1 MRPPLTCCVFW
12 ATDQEKHQTERQN
25 LWHTQ
30 AMTTMIVAAVHQ
42 TVPQMMTGATWWT
55 PTIQTTRPTKRI
67 KLRSLMIKFWVSE
80 LNARGG
86 VFHRRVFYRKFR
98 LRLLAHFCLQSISGL
113 QTVEMSAPRTIG
125 TDLSNL
131 KFKGPD
137 TASDQQILEA
147 AILYF
152 IVKLPP
158 DKQPSEG
165 DEIDV
170 SNWIRGRLP
179 RKFKSI

>member
-1 MRPPLTCCVFW
+1 
-12 ATDQEKHQTERQN
+12 
-25 LWHTQ
+25 
-30 AMTTMIVAAVHQ
+30 
-42 TVPQMMTGATWWT
+42 
-55 PTIQTTRPTKRI
+55 
-67 KLRSLMIKFWVSE
+67 
-80 LNARGG
+80 
-86 VFHRRVFYRKFR
+86 
-98 LRLLAHFCLQSISGL
+98 
-113 QTVEMSAPRTIG
+113 MSAPRTIG